1 MLKNFCTKLTKLYT
15 VVSIPRDIYEYKK
28 LRGNAAQIFMPK
40 INYRSFEK
48 VEQRRNFLDLSKSV
62 GDL

>member
-1 MLKNFCTKLTKLYT
+1 MGVLARYSKW
-15 VVSIPRDIYEYKK
+15 VSIPCDIYECKK
-28 LRGNAAQIFMPK
+28 LRGNTEQLFMPK